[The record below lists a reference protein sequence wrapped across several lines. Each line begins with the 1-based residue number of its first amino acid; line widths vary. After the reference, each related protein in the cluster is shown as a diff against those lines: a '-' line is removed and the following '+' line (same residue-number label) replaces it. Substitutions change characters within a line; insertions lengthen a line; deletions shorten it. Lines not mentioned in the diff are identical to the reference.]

1 MKTSR
6 NRRLGHGALAILAIF
21 SAVAAGCTDVGDD
34 NTASGGSDAA
44 GDAEGADTSLGTDTS
59 TGGDGQAG
67 SDGTVGED
75 AEGDAGVDS
84 TSPAPDSG
92 EDAGITE
99 EPEAAAPEA
108 GAAETGAP
116 EAGAPEA
123 GVEAGAAEAGA
134 PEAGAAEAG
143 APEAGTPEA
152 GTPEAGVDAG
162 QGVPDASEADAVAES
177 GTEAGGGSSALVPC
191 VNAGQTNCVPCDQN
205 MDGLCSGTEAILVT
219 RDIEKG
225 LLSGDHLN
233 LDTSCYE
240 CAVTNG
246 DINSDIQ
253 GFAGEECED
262 IGTASAVQL
271 CLNALNCFVG
281 SPQSGTVGAGGTN
294 SGAGAAALTA
304 DCSNESPAGVFNCFC
319 GPAEPDVSDCKAGG
333 TVAAMA
339 SGGVGVASPNGACIQ
354 EILAGTGTT
363 SSTINA
369 TVIGDLNNANL
380 GAGEAA
386 TIVQNFGSNIT
397 TPACAQCFQ

>member
-1 MKTSR
+1 MKTFR

-34 NTASGGSDAA
+34 TASGGSDAA

-59 TGGDGQAG
+59 TGGDGQPG
-67 SDGTVGED
+67 SDGTVGDD
-75 AEGDAGVDS
+75 AEADAGVDS
-84 TSPAPDSG
+84 TSPAPDAG
-92 EDAGITE
+92 EDTGTAE

-108 GAAETGAP
+108 GAAEAGAP

-123 GVEAGAAEAGA
+123 GVEAGAPEAGALEAGTPEAGA
-134 PEAGAAEAG
+134 PEAGI
-143 APEAGTPEA
+143 
-152 GTPEAGVDAG
+152 DAG
-162 QGVPDASEADAVAES
+162 QGVPDASEVDAVAES

-225 LLSGDHLN
+225 LVSGGHLIP
-233 LDTSCYE
+233 DTSPATEPGSSCYE
-240 CAVTNG
+240 CATVNG
-246 DINSDIQ
+246 AINSDIQ

-262 IGTASAVQL
+262 IGTPSAVQL
-271 CLNALNCFVG
+271 CLDALNCFVG
-281 SPQSGTVGAGGTN
+281 APQGGTPGVGGTN
-294 SGAGAAALTA
+294 AMVPAATLAT
-304 DCSNESPAGVFNCFC
+304 DCATGEISGVFNCFC
-319 GPAEPDVSDCKAGG
+319 GPAEPDVTDCKNGG

-363 SSTINA
+363 SSTLNA
-369 TVIGDLNNANL
+369 TVIGDLNNDNL
-380 GAGEAA
+380 GAGTAA
-386 TIVQNFGSNIT
+386 TILQNFGTNVT
-397 TPACAQCFQ
+397 TPVCVQCYQ